1 MTTRNKGCVSVL
13 LVDDHAVV
21 REGYRRLLERHGEIA
36 VIGEAGDAA
45 TAYSLFVSL
54 EPRIVVMDISL
65 PGTSGLEAMRRMLL
79 YDADARVLIFSMHE
93 DTIFVKRALFARPD
107 AARI

>member
-1 MTTRNKGCVSVL
+1 MPITSGRIDDDAKHKERVSVL

-21 REGYRRLLERHGEIA
+21 REGYRRLLERHGEISVVA
-36 VIGEAGDAA
+36 EAGDAA
-45 TAYSLFVSL
+45 TAHCLFISL

-79 YDADARVLIFSMHE
+79 TRQMLECSSSACTRTRSS
-93 DTIFVKRALFARPD
+93 
-107 AARI
+107 